1 MPVEQPDPPPPRVLV
16 VDDAA
21 DARDSLRLLF
31 EMWGLEVR
39 DAANGEAAL
48 AVARAFRPDI
58 AVLDIRLPGMDGF
71 ELARRLRQLP
81 GLESVALVAITGH
94 HVETDGADATSAGFQ
109 RLLVKPYD
117 PRELESL
124 VGSWRATRGN
134 P

>member
-1 MPVEQPDPPPPRVLV
+1 MPDTSPEPPLPRVLV
-16 VDDAA
+16 VDDAV

-48 AVARAFRPDI
+48 EVARAFRPDI
-58 AVLDIRLPGMDGF
+58 AVLDIRLPGIDGF

-81 GLESVALVAITGH
+81 GLAAVDLVAITGH
-94 HVETDGADATSAGFQ
+94 HVETDNAEAASAGFK
-109 RLLVKPYD
+109 RLLAKPYD
-117 PRELESL
+117 PRDLESL
-124 VGSWRATRGN
+124 VNNWRAARGN